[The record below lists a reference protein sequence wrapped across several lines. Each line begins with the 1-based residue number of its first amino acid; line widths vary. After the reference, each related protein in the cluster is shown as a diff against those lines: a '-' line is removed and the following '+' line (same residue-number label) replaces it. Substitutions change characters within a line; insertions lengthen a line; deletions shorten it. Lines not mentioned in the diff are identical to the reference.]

1 MSHSGTQ
8 RVIQAWSDLPEAHR
22 IPSRASLD
30 PTVLSDLLPQIFMA
44 EQTETGLGFRLAG
57 AWVERLFGGSLRGAH
72 WLPLWDRA
80 SRLDAHRA
88 VTRAFREGRPII
100 VVAEMGESEE
110 PVEVAL
116 CPLRGPSG
124 AADRMLGLVQPL
136 SLKGVGLKD
145 ITELR
150 LIDVEAVRTPGRA
163 PLSLA
168 ALDGRLIA

>member
-1 MSHSGTQ
+1 MSHSGTR

-30 PTVLSDLLPQIFMA
+30 PTALSDLLPQIFMA

-57 AWVERLFGGSLRGAH
+57 AWMERLFGGSLRGVH
-72 WLPLWDRA
+72 WLPLWERA

-88 VTRAFREGRPII
+88 VTRAFRECRPMI
-100 VVAEMGESEE
+100 VAAEMGETDE
-110 PVEVAL
+110 PVEIVL

-124 AADRMLGLVQPL
+124 AADRILGLIQPL
-136 SLKGVGLKD
+136 SLKAVGLKD
-145 ITELR
+145 VSELR
-150 LIDVEAVRTPGRA
+150 LIDVEAACAPGRV